1 LVPSKNKRSNLS
13 SIVLSIW
20 DHQRTAMAIK
30 IQDYATTVQMKQIG
44 RLLRQGLLDLKM
56 EKIEEK

>member
-1 LVPSKNKRSNLS
+1 MV
-13 SIVLSIW
+13 
-20 DHQRTAMAIK
+20 IK

-44 RLLRQGLLDLKM
+44 RLLRQSLDTRLKN